1 MSIRF
6 VTKTVHAYIDYP
18 VAASLTITPFVLGLG
33 GSNPIALWLSVG
45 TGIAALVLTLL
56 TDHRTGV
63 FRILP
68 YWFHLI
74 VDRIVGVTF
83 VIAPFV
89 LGFTGLDSW
98 YYWLNGAAVL
108 LVTLVLNAPATED
121 GSGRPAMA

>member
-33 GSNPIALWLSVG
+33 GSNPIALWLSVA

-68 YWFHLI
+68 YWFHLL
-74 VDRIVGVTF
+74 VDRIVGATF

-98 YYWLNGAAVL
+98 YYWLNGATVL
-108 LVTLVLNAPATED
+108 LVTLVLNAPVTED
-121 GSGRPAMA
+121 SSSRRAMA